1 MEKIIGAIFV
11 GCIGGGLACL
21 GQSFGLYLVST
32 HWALVFLIGFL
43 ITQVALLGGDI
54 GDFFD

>member
-1 MEKIIGAIFV
+1 
-11 GCIGGGLACL
+11 
-21 GQSFGLYLVST
+21 LYLVST